1 MKTLSN
7 SWMID
12 DSAFGVVPFLEESSP
27 EILLGFGDFAGPL
40 PMAALLV
47 LASLLC
53 GRCEG
58 Y

>member
-1 MKTLSN
+1 
-7 SWMID
+7 MID
-12 DSAFGVVPFLEESSP
+12 DSAFGAVPFLEESSP